1 MIKISLIDKDT
12 AKAIS
17 YIEKGKL
24 MFEDNLD
31 IINQEINIY
40 LAQKKLDQ
48 LKEKLNTA
56 IEVAPDNEV
65 LYTVLAT
72 IYQKNNEL
80 DKAEA
85 SYLKAIELKPDY
97 EIANYNLGVMFFN
110 AGNTWNEKLNN
121 LPPKETAKAK
131 EYETKANEQFK
142 KAVVYL
148 EKSYEASPDKNTKKQ
163 LRQLFLRLG
172 ETEKADKYK

>member
-1 MIKISLIDKDT
+1 
-12 AKAIS
+12 
-17 YIEKGKL
+17 
-24 MFEDNLD
+24 
-31 IINQEINIY
+31 
-40 LAQKKLDQ
+40 
-48 LKEKLNTA
+48 
-56 IEVAPDNEV
+56 
-65 LYTVLAT
+65 
-72 IYQKNNEL
+72 
-80 DKAEA
+80 
-85 SYLKAIELKPDY
+85 
-97 EIANYNLGVMFFN
+97 MFFN
-110 AGNTWNEKLNN
+110 AGNNWNEKLNN